1 MSIPASHS
9 DFNTSGTRP
18 EGLAAFLFFTLVMDL
33 LTMFFLII
41 WGTLKLYLFDTNH
54 FSPI

>member
-41 WGTLKLYLFDTNH
+41 WGTFKLYLFDTNH